1 LSIPPTQELIRATK
15 RLSQQY
21 GKPVVFFLIAARN
34 HFFALRETDDFPI
47 FADTEQAVQAL
58 AVSRQH
64 HSNQC
69 MRAPTQSPISGRI
82 KPDSKTSALSTPA
95 FMDPDESFR
104 LLSSYGLPVADFA
117 VVTSL
122 KEACDAAE
130 IIGYPVA
137 LKIASPEILH
147 KTEVQG
153 VHLNL
158 KDRQALAAAFQTMNT
173 DKLLIQKMSAPG
185 REVIIGG
192 RQDPEFGPVIL
203 FGLGG
208 IFVEVIRDVALRIC
222 PIDPEEAGRM
232 VEDTKGFRILQGFR
246 NQPAA
251 DLETLKTCLVGV
263 SRILVEHPEV
273 QNLDINPMLVFDEGQ
288 GCLAVDVKIQI
299 DGI

>member
-1 LSIPPTQELIRATK
+1 
-15 RLSQQY
+15 
-21 GKPVVFFLIAARN
+21 VVFFMIAGKKY
-34 HFFALRETDDFPI
+34 FFALRETDDFPI
-47 FADTEQAVQAL
+47 FADPDQALRAL

-64 HSNQC
+64 HSNHC
-69 MRAPTQSPISGRI
+69 MRAATQLVVSDRI
-82 KPDSKTSALSTPA
+82 KPEDKAPSTSTPA
-95 FMDPDESFR
+95 FVNPDEAFR

-117 VVTSL
+117 VVTNL

-147 KTEVQG
+147 KTEARG

-158 KDRQALAAAFQTMNT
+158 KDRPALAAAFQTMST
-173 DKLLIQKMSAPG
+173 DRFLIQKMSVPG
-185 REVIIGG
+185 QEVIIGG
-192 RQDPEFGPVIL
+192 RQDQEFGPVIL

-208 IFVEVIRDVALRIC
+208 IFVEVIRDAAMRIC
-222 PIDPEEAGRM
+222 PIDPAEAGRLI
-232 VEDTKGFRILQGFR
+232 EETKGFKILQGFR

-251 DLETLKTCLVGV
+251 DIEALKACLVKV
-263 SRILVEHPEV
+263 SELLVEHPEV

-299 DGI
+299 DGV